1 MAAKLYGSVFAKVFN
16 KEIDFDT
23 DAMKVML
30 LTSSYTPNQDTHD
43 YLDDVVA
50 NEVTGTGYTAGGA
63 SLANK
68 TVTYD
73 SATNTT
79 ILDADDTTW
88 ASSTI
93 TARYAV
99 IYDSSPA
106 TNATRPLIGYVDFT
120 SDQSSN
126 AGSFTLTWDATG
138 IVRIT
143 AA

>member
-1 MAAKLYGSVFAKVFN
+1 MAAKLYGSFLMKALN
-16 KEIDFDT
+16 KEIDYDT
-23 DAMKVML
+23 DTIKVML
-30 LTSSYTPNQDTHD
+30 LTSAYTPNQDTHD

-63 SLANK
+63 TLSNK
-68 TVTYD
+68 ALTYD
-73 SATNTT
+73 SATNVV
-79 ILDADDTTW
+79 ILDADDVTW

-99 IYDSSPA
+99 LYDASPG

-120 SDQSSN
+120 SDQSST
-126 AGSFTLTWDATG
+126 AGNFTITWDATG

-143 AA
+143 VA